1 LDQIERNGNAV
12 RIQLGE
18 KRVEADLVLMA
29 TDREAN
35 SGAIGLGAFGIDDR
49 SFLEVDKQMR
59 LPAPGP
65 YVVGDVNGI

>member
-1 LDQIERNGNAV
+1 M
-12 RIQLGE
+12 
-18 KRVEADLVLMA
+18 EADLVLMA